1 MVDTMVDMMID
12 TMVDNNRY
20 NGWPKRATSIACIY
34 PNVRSTRRLMIYTIP
49 GRCCCR
55 SPFSSLIPVYTW
67 YARSTAADHIW
78 VVGSVTHSSMRT
90 TLPGGDL
97 YDASSFRTTSHNGK
111 YRMLYLHI

>member
-1 MVDTMVDMMID
+1 MVDMMID

-55 SPFSSLIPVYTW
+55 SPFSSLISVYTW
-67 YARSTAADHIW
+67 YAIINYVDGQPIKQMGE
-78 VVGSVTHSSMRT
+78 V
-90 TLPGGDL
+90 LL
-97 YDASSFRTTSHNGK
+97 IK
-111 YRMLYLHI
+111 